1 MVQKKYT
8 SCLLSSVVHTNLCLP
23 ETLLPSPTYFL
34 SSFQLGVK
42 SISFCLLILANC
54 SFLIISFLM
63 KNKTKQ
69 NKTTPVD
76 KFLGKKCYYTNL
88 PVEFQQHFKK
98 KLVI

>member
-8 SCLLSSVVHTNLCLP
+8 SCLLSYLCLP
-23 ETLLPSPTYFL
+23 EILLPSPTYFF

-54 SFLIISFLM
+54 SFFILSFLM

-76 KFLGKKCYYTNL
+76 KFLWKKCYYTNL
-88 PVEFQQHFKK
+88 PVEFHQHFKK
-98 KLVI
+98 KLVT